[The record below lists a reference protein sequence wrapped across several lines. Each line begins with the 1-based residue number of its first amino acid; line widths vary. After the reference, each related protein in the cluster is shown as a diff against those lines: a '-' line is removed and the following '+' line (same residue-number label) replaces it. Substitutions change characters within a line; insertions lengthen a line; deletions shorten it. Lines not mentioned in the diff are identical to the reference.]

1 MQLPRQVIIGD
12 GVLNNTTEFI
22 KENILKD
29 EKFALITGENV
40 KKKVGSIIEKNFLE
54 NNIQYQWVSAGSASR
69 RGRGTACARAGRRR
83 RAPSGCR

>member
-12 GVLNNTTEFI
+12 GILNNTREFI

-40 KKKVGSIIEKNFLE
+40 KKK
-54 NNIQYQWVSAGSASR
+54 
-69 RGRGTACARAGRRR
+69 
-83 RAPSGCR
+83 